1 METRANYVLVGIF
14 TVVVLALSFGFV
26 YWSANVSDRD
36 QRTTLLIRIE
46 GSVSGLSQGSQV
58 LFNGL
63 NVGTVQSL
71 RIDPNNPRVVIATT
85 QVDRT
90 TPITT
95 STTATIGFQGL
106 TGIGFIGL
114 TGGNVN
120 DRNILASASE
130 QGTTPVIRA
139 NPSDVTDILATARDI
154 ADRANNILGEFESIV
169 QAVGPSVRTTAE
181 NVAQTSTNVRTFTDS
196 LAANA
201 DQIDDFLG
209 SLARL
214 STSANNVAERLPPL
228 IDRVGNFIA
237 ALNVGAVNDSIQNI
251 AAITQTVRGQTDNVV
266 TALQS
271 IGDTA
276 RSLGSIG
283 EVIRQNTPSV
293 NAFLARL
300 DPISDSANRVAQRL
314 DTTLENVNRITASV
328 NPDQVR
334 SVVDNVS
341 GFAAALNGQSSRI
354 GTVVAATDT
363 VLATL
368 NNALTGLNGTRARVD
383 GLLAGVRA
391 DDISRAVNNVSSA
404 TTNIASA
411 ADSVRAVA
419 DDIGNRREDINSIIT
434 NTRDTTS
441 NLRTASAQAQTLIS
455 SVNNLVNSPDG
466 QGLTAEAR
474 DTLRT
479 IRQTAQTIQ
488 AAVGPIS
495 SNLNSFT
502 GQGLQEAR
510 NLIREATRAVTRIEQ
525 AVTDLSA
532 NPSRIIFGGDGAGGG
547 EIRQFDGRARR

>member
-1 METRANYVLVGIF
+1 M
-14 TVVVLALSFGFV
+14 
-26 YWSANVSDRD
+26 
-36 QRTTLLIRIE
+36 
-46 GSVSGLSQGSQV
+46 
-58 LFNGL
+58 
-63 NVGTVQSL
+63 
-71 RIDPNNPRVVIATT
+71 IATT

-120 DRNILASASE
+120 DRNILQSAIE

-201 DQIDDFLG
+201 NQIDDFLG

-228 IDRVGNFIA
+228 IDSVGNFVS

-251 AAITQTVRGQTDNVV
+251 AAITQSVRGQTDNFV
-266 TALQS
+266 TALDS
-271 IGDTA
+271 IGETA
-276 RSLGSIG
+276 RSLGSVG
-283 EVIRQNTPSV
+283 EVIRQNTPSL
-293 NAFLARL
+293 NAFLGRL
-300 DPISDSANRVAQRL
+300 DPISATADRVATKL
-314 DTTLENVNRITASV
+314 DTTLGDVNRLTAAV
-328 NPDQVR
+328 NADEVR

-368 NNALTGLNGTRARVD
+368 NNALTGVNGTRARVD
-383 GLLAGVRA
+383 NLSQGSAPTTFRA
-391 DDISRAVNNVSSA
+391 PSTMSRRLRRTSPARPTRSALWRTTSGTDARTSTPSSA
-404 TTNIASA
+404 MP
-411 ADSVRAVA
+411 V
-419 DDIGNRREDINSIIT
+419 
-434 NTRDTTS
+434 
-441 NLRTASAQAQTLIS
+441 
-455 SVNNLVNSPDG
+455 
-466 QGLTAEAR
+466 
-474 DTLRT
+474 
-479 IRQTAQTIQ
+479 
-488 AAVGPIS
+488 
-495 SNLNSFT
+495 
-502 GQGLQEAR
+502 
-510 NLIREATRAVTRIEQ
+510 TRAPI
-525 AVTDLSA
+525 
-532 NPSRIIFGGDGAGGG
+532 
-547 EIRQFDGRARR
+547 

>member
-120 DRNILASASE
+120 DRNILVSAME

-196 LAANA
+196 LATNA
-201 DQIDDFLG
+201 DQIDDFIA

-251 AAITQTVRGQTDNVV
+251 AAITQSVRGQTDNFVS
-266 TALQS
+266 ALDAV
-271 IGDTA
+271 GETA
-276 RSLGSIG
+276 RSLGSVG
-283 EVIRQNTPSV
+283 DVIRENTPSL
-293 NAFLARL
+293 NAFLGRL
-300 DPISDSANRVAQRL
+300 DPISETASRVATRL
-314 DTTLENVNRITASV
+314 DGTLENVDRITAAV
-328 NPDQVR
+328 NPDEIR
-334 SVVDNVS
+334 SVVDNVA
-341 GFAAALNGQSSRI
+341 GFTTALNGQSSRI

-391 DDISRAVNNVSSA
+391 EDISRAVNNVSSA

-411 ADSVRAVA
+411 ADSVRAVV
-419 DDIGNRREDINSIIT
+419 DDIGTRREDINAIIT
-434 NTRDTTS
+434 NTKDTTS
-441 NLRTASAQAQTLIS
+441 NLRTASAQAQTLIN

-474 DTLRT
+474 ETLRT
-479 IRQTAQTIQ
+479 IRQTAQTVQ

-502 GQGLQEAR
+502 GQGLQEVR
-510 NLIREATRAVTRIEQ
+510 NLIREATRAVTRIER
-525 AVTDLSA
+525 AVTDLSD
-532 NPSRIIFGGDGAGGG
+532 NPSRILFGGEGTG
-547 EIRQFDGRARR
+547 EIRQYDGRNRR

>member
-46 GSVSGLSQGSQV
+46 GSVSGLSQGSAV

-120 DRNILASASE
+120 DRNILQSAME

-214 STSANNVAERLPPL
+214 SSSANNVAERLPPL
-228 IDRVGNFIA
+228 IDRVGNFLA
-237 ALNVGAVNDSIQNI
+237 ALNVGAVNDSIQNV
-251 AAITQTVRGQTDNVV
+251 AAITQTVRGQTDNFV
-266 TALQS
+266 TALDS
-271 IGDTA
+271 IGETA

-283 EVIRQNTPSV
+283 DVIRQNTPSL
-293 NAFLARL
+293 NAFLGRL
-300 DPISDSANRVAQRL
+300 DPISESASRVATRL
-314 DTTLENVNRITASV
+314 DGTLENVNRITAAV
-328 NPDQVR
+328 NPDEVR

-341 GFAAALNGQSSRI
+341 GFASALNGQSSRV

-383 GLLAGVRA
+383 GLLAGIRA
-391 DDISRAVNNVSSA
+391 EDISRAVNNVSSA

-411 ADSVRAVA
+411 ADSVRNVA
-419 DDIGNRREDINSIIT
+419 NDIGNRREDIDAIIS
-434 NTRDTTS
+434 NTKDTTS
-441 NLRTASAQAQTLIS
+441 NLKTASAQAQTLIN

-466 QGLTAEAR
+466 QGLTVEAR
-474 DTLRT
+474 ETLRT

-502 GQGLQEAR
+502 GQGLQEVR

-525 AVTDLSA
+525 AVTNLSD
-532 NPSRIIFGGDGAGGG
+532 NPSRILFGNDGAG
-547 EIRQFDGRARR
+547 EIRQYDGRARR

>member
-1 METRANYVLVGIF
+1 MENRANYVLVGIF

-26 YWSANVSDRD
+26 YWSANVSDKD

-63 NVGTVQSL
+63 NVGSVQGL
-71 RIDPNNPRVVIATT
+71 KIDPNNPRVVIATT

-120 DRNILASASE
+120 DRNILQSAIE

-201 DQIDDFLG
+201 NQIDDFLG

-228 IDRVGNFIA
+228 IDSVGNFIS

-251 AAITQTVRGQTDNVV
+251 AAITQSVRGQTDNFV
-266 TALQS
+266 TALAS
-271 IGDTA
+271 IGETA
-276 RSLGSIG
+276 RSLGSVG
-283 EVIRQNTPSV
+283 EVIRQNTPSL
-293 NAFLARL
+293 NAFLGRL
-300 DPISDSANRVAQRL
+300 DPISATADRVATKL
-314 DTTLENVNRITASV
+314 DTTLGDVNRLTAAV
-328 NPDQVR
+328 NADEVR

-368 NNALTGLNGTRARVD
+368 NNALTGVNGTRARVD
-383 GLLAGVRA
+383 NLLAGIRA

-419 DDIGNRREDINSIIT
+419 DDIGSRREDINAIIG
-434 NTRDTTS
+434 NARDTS
-441 NLRTASAQAQTLIS
+441 ANLKVASAQVQTVIN

-495 SNLNSFT
+495 SNLDSFT
-502 GQGLQEAR
+502 GQGLQEVR
-510 NLIREATRAVTRIEQ
+510 NLVRETTRAVTRIEQ
-525 AVTDLSA
+525 AITNLSA
-532 NPSRIIFGGDGAGGG
+532 NPSRILFGGDGAGD
-547 EIRQFDGRARR
+547 IRQFDGRTRR

>member
-46 GSVSGLSQGSQV
+46 GSVSGLSQGSAV

-120 DRNILASASE
+120 DRNILQSAME

-228 IDRVGNFIA
+228 IDRVGNFLA
-237 ALNVGAVNDSIQNI
+237 ALNVGAVNDSIQNV
-251 AAITQTVRGQTDNVV
+251 AAITQTVRGQTDNFV
-266 TALQS
+266 TALDS
-271 IGDTA
+271 IGETA

-283 EVIRQNTPSV
+283 DVIRQNTPSL
-293 NAFLARL
+293 NAFLGRL
-300 DPISDSANRVAQRL
+300 DPISESASRVATRL
-314 DTTLENVNRITASV
+314 DGTLENVNRITAAV
-328 NPDQVR
+328 NPDEVR

-341 GFAAALNGQSSRI
+341 GFASALNGQSSRI

-383 GLLAGVRA
+383 GLLAGIRA

-411 ADSVRAVA
+411 ADSVRNVA
-419 DDIGNRREDINSIIT
+419 NDIGNRREDIDAIIS
-434 NTRDTTS
+434 NTKDTTS
-441 NLRTASAQAQTLIS
+441 NLKTASAQAQTLIN

-466 QGLTAEAR
+466 RGLTVEAR
-474 DTLRT
+474 ETLRT

-502 GQGLQEAR
+502 GQGLQEVR

-525 AVTDLSA
+525 AVTNLSD
-532 NPSRIIFGGDGAGGG
+532 NPSRILFGNDGAG
-547 EIRQFDGRARR
+547 EIRQYDGRARR

>member
-46 GSVSGLSQGSQV
+46 GSVSGLSQGSAV

-120 DRNILASASE
+120 DRNILQSAME

-214 STSANNVAERLPPL
+214 SSSANNVAERLPPL
-228 IDRVGNFIA
+228 IDRVGNFLA
-237 ALNVGAVNDSIQNI
+237 ALNVGAVNDSIQNV
-251 AAITQTVRGQTDNVV
+251 AAITQTVRGQTDNFV
-266 TALQS
+266 TALDS
-271 IGDTA
+271 IGETA

-283 EVIRQNTPSV
+283 DVIRQNTPSL
-293 NAFLARL
+293 NAFLGRL
-300 DPISDSANRVAQRL
+300 DPISESASRVATRL
-314 DTTLENVNRITASV
+314 DGTLENVNRITAAV
-328 NPDQVR
+328 NPDEVR

-341 GFAAALNGQSSRI
+341 GFASALNGQSSRV

-383 GLLAGVRA
+383 GLLAGIRA

-411 ADSVRAVA
+411 ADSVRNVA
-419 DDIGNRREDINSIIT
+419 NDIGNRREDIDAIIS
-434 NTRDTTS
+434 NTKDTTS
-441 NLRTASAQAQTLIS
+441 NLKTASAQAQTLIN

-466 QGLTAEAR
+466 QGLTVEAR
-474 DTLRT
+474 ETLRT

-495 SNLNSFT
+495 SNLDSFT
-502 GQGLQEAR
+502 GQGLQEVR
-510 NLIREATRAVTRIEQ
+510 NLVREATRAVTRIEQ
-525 AVTDLSA
+525 AVTNLSN
-532 NPSRIIFGGDGAGGG
+532 NPSRILFGGDGAG
-547 EIRQFDGRARR
+547 EIRQYDGRARR